1 MSKAEREAQ
10 VYSRLDGT
18 TRPLETYSV
27 VELRGITLFYKMNIG
42 NLGNKRKSDLIKA
55 ISANVKYKA
64 KTRRVEQRQIAA
76 ETLEERR
83 EKKKREV
90 IEAREQ
96 REMEQLLRSQQTIG
110 DAILEKGVR
119 TSNTY
124 PDWYAEELRFELNQ
138 SNTQIDTDD
147 IRMGDFLFFG
157 YDARFPER
165 YKYYDRRP
173 LAFMLKVVDDNKIL
187 GYNIHYLNPSYRG
200 TISESMLNKKVVDVG
215 DLPEKGLHSY
225 IIGNMSNIYRIPR
238 NVGEYRDIAK
248 LITEDFV
255 DENGGKYDINAVWD
269 SVN

>member
-1 MSKAEREAQ
+1 MVSLIPVNTSLFDTWNGIIVWTDPLPNDCVPIIIALLWSCSAPATISEAEADPP
-10 VYSRLDGT
+10 SIIT
-18 TRPLETYSV
+18 TKGFPSIRSAFFALYLFISCLSLPRVDTISPLARKISV
-27 VELRGITLFYKMNIG
+27 TFTAWV
-42 NLGNKRKSDLIKA
+42 KSPPGF
-55 ISANVKYKA
+55 
-64 KTRRVEQRQIAA
+64 E
-76 ETLEERR
+76 
-83 EKKKREV
+83 
-90 IEAREQ
+90 
-96 REMEQLLRSQQTIG
+96 
-110 DAILEKGVR
+110 R

-248 LITEDFV
+248 LVTEDFV